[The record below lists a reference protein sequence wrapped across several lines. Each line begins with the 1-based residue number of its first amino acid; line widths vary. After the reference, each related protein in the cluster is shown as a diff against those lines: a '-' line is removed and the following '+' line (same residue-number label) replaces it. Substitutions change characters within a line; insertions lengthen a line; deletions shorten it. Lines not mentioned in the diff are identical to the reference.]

1 MRVRRIA
8 LIQRN
13 RIRERLRMKPVPA
26 QARRARLARRPFL
39 PRMNLSLR
47 QHSALRRAACL
58 APKAAAVQG
67 RQAHLILLVVDASG
81 SMAARRRMEAVKS
94 CVLGLLHDAYRC
106 RDTVGM
112 IAFRGGQA
120 ELALPP
126 TRNVELAK
134 PVLDALPTGGRTP
147 LAQALELTL
156 STLSQASP
164 AYASPQTHLKPLVI
178 LLSDGRSNVR
188 STDTQESH
196 DPWQHALAA
205 AERFAELSVSA
216 LVLDT
221 EQGAMRLNRAQAIA
235 AAMRAEYLRL
245 DEWSAQT
252 FAVTLRERLC

>member
-13 RIRERLRMKPVPA
+13 RIRERLWMKPVPA

-58 APKAAAVQG
+58 APKAAAVQRPQRRAVDATLRHAILRAPDQLRITREDLHDKVVTG
-67 RQAHLILLVVDASG
+67 RQAHLILLVVDASR

-126 TRNVELAK
+126 T
-134 PVLDALPTGGRTP
+134 
-147 LAQALELTL
+147 
-156 STLSQASP
+156 
-164 AYASPQTHLKPLVI
+164 
-178 LLSDGRSNVR
+178 
-188 STDTQESH
+188 
-196 DPWQHALAA
+196 
-205 AERFAELSVSA
+205 
-216 LVLDT
+216 
-221 EQGAMRLNRAQAIA
+221 
-235 AAMRAEYLRL
+235 
-245 DEWSAQT
+245 
-252 FAVTLRERLC
+252 